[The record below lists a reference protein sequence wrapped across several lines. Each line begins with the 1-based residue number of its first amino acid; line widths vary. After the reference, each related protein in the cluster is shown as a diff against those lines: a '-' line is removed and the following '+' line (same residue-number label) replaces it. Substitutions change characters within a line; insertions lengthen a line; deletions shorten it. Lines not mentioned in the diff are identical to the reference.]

1 MQVCLATQLAHLGSW
16 VPAKS
21 MELTPADAIFVRMGA
36 RDSIV
41 QGQVSTQSS
50 VLVLISRGNMLIKET
65 GALRVLVCFAC
76 DLQARE
82 GVL

>member
-1 MQVCLATQLAHLGSW
+1 MSGVNLQMYEPQVCLATQLAHLGSC

-41 QGQVSTQSS
+41 SGQVGRDPKP
-50 VLVLISRGNMLIKET
+50 LIPLPHLAPNSNGW
-65 GALRVLVCFAC
+65 A
-76 DLQARE
+76 Q
-82 GVL
+82 